1 MRLLFL
7 LFRGTGLSAI
17 FRAAAAAGNHRQED
31 PPSMTRT
38 PEAAPAMMPSE
49 PIDLRAGHGQIGPWW
64 AAAVT
69 ALGIVFGDIGT
80 SPLYSF
86 QVALHL
92 TGHKYPLPIDVLGIC
107 SLIFWALVLIV
118 AVKYVSVVMRADND
132 GEGGILALLSL
143 IYNPAEKRGQRI
155 PFLVLLGILGT
166 ALLYG
171 DGVITPAISVLSAME
186 GLKVA
191 EPGFGHW
198 VLPTTVLI
206 LLALFMVQRRGT
218 AAIGRFFGPIMAL
231 WFVGI
236 GLLGL
241 SAIMA
246 SPGILYALEPW
257 QGIRFLTN
265 DPGVSFVV
273 FGAVFLALTGAE
285 ALYADMGHVGAPA
298 IRRAWFGLVMPA
310 LVLNY
315 FGQGALLLN
324 HPEAADNP
332 FYKLAPGWAL
342 VPLIGLA
349 AAATIIASQA
359 LISGVFSLTRQA
371 IMMRLCP
378 RMSVIPT
385 SSRAYGQIYIA
396 PVNWALM
403 LGTLFVVLTFRTSD
417 SLASAYGIAV
427 SGTMLITTIL
437 LDRAMRDYWRL
448 PSLVCSLV
456 TLVFAAIDV
465 TFLAANSVKILEGGW
480 LPLVIGA
487 IIAFA
492 MIAWLRGNGLVRQR
506 MTESSMPFETFLDQL
521 DSMLVARLPGCAVFL
536 TQISDTVSP
545 MLLRYVAA
553 NKVLHK
559 NIILLTILP
568 TRRPRVPAAERLTIH
583 ALDQGFHRVIIS
595 VGFMQRVDV
604 PLAIRACARLGLEF
618 CAEDP
623 YYFIAHESVMRKVHN
638 SGLPAP
644 LWVAFVFMH
653 RLAMR
658 ASDYLHLP
666 PKRVLEVGFRVEI

>member
-1 MRLLFL
+1 MSRV
-7 LFRGTGLSAI
+7 S
-17 FRAAAAAGNHRQED
+17 
-31 PPSMTRT
+31 
-38 PEAAPAMMPSE
+38 EAAPAMPAE
-49 PIDLRAGHGQIGPWW
+49 PIDLRVEQSHAGPWW
-64 AAAVT
+64 AIAVT

-86 QVALHL
+86 QVALQL
-92 TGHKYPLPIDVLGIC
+92 TGHHRPLPDDVFGIC

-118 AVKYVSVVMRADND
+118 SIKYVTVVMRADNE

-143 IYNPAEKRGQRI
+143 VYHPTSKINRI
-155 PFLVLLGILGT
+155 PFLVLLGIVGA

-186 GLKVA
+186 GLKVVA
-191 EPGFGHW
+191 PQFGHF
-198 VLPTTVLI
+198 VLPTTLLI
-206 LLALFMVQRRGT
+206 LFLLFVVQRRGT
-218 AAIGRFFGPIMAL
+218 AAIGRFFGPIMAV
-231 WFVGI
+231 WFVVI
-236 GLLGL
+236 GVLGL
-241 SAIMA
+241 FAILEA
-246 SPGILYALEPW
+246 PGILRALEPW
-257 QGIRFLTN
+257 RGVRFLLH

-310 LVLNY
+310 LSLNY
-315 FGQGALLLN
+315 FGQGALLLA

-342 VPLIGLA
+342 LPLIVLA

-371 IMMRLCP
+371 ISMRLCP

-385 SSRAYGQIYIA
+385 SSRAYGQIYLA

-403 LGTLFVVLTFRTSD
+403 IATLLVVLTFKTSD

-427 SGTMLITTIL
+427 SGTMLITTFL
-437 LDRAMRDYWRL
+437 LDRAMRKYWQL
-448 PSLVCSLV
+448 PGVLCTLV
-456 TLVFAAIDV
+456 TLVFAAIDT
-465 TFLAANSVKILEGGW
+465 TFLAANSVKIVQGGW
-480 LPLVIGA
+480 LPLA
-487 IIAFA
+487 IAAGIAFA
-492 MIAWLRGNGLVRQR
+492 MVSWLRGNILVRRR
-506 MTESSMPFETFLDQL
+506 MMESSMTFESFLDKL

-536 TQISDTVSP
+536 TQISETVSP
-545 MLLRYVAA
+545 MLLRYVEA
-553 NKVLHK
+553 NRVLHE
-559 NIILLTILP
+559 NVILLTILP

-583 ALDQGFHRVIIS
+583 TLDKGFYRVIIS

-604 PLAIRACARLGLEF
+604 PLAIRGCIRLGLDF
-618 CAEDP
+618 CADDP
-623 YYFIAHESVMRKVHN
+623 QYFIAHESVVRKQHL
-638 SGLPAP
+638 SALPLP
-644 LWVAFVFMH
+644 FWVAFIFMH